1 MVPDRVAEPAKR
13 VARLLAVAQAAI
25 KAGGS
30 AEDVLWAIW
39 DASGLAGQWQQVSA
53 AGGPA
58 GAAADR
64 DLDAVLALFDQAAH
78 FADSMPPG
86 APGLFA
92 ESLSGQEIAG
102 DTLAERAVREDCVR
116 ILTAHRSKGL
126 EWDVVVVAG
135 VQEETWPDLRLRGS
149 LLGVDELSEAA
160 GPDQW
165 QGGLGADVDAAMLA
179 AKLLAEERRLFYVA
193 VTRARRRLI
202 VTAAGGEDTD
212 QRPSRFLTELAGDDI
227 PSSGSPTPK
236 GGTAGCPCPHW
247 SPTCAGP
254 RPTPRARRPS
264 GRPRRPSW
272 PGWPPSGSAPPTRGS
287 GTR

>member
-1 MVPDRVAEPAKR
+1 MLAAALLDPRDLAIVPDRVAAPAKH
-13 VARLLAVAQAAI
+13 VASLLAVARTPRSGPAA
-25 KAGGS
+25 APRTCCGPSGTPP
-30 AEDVLWAIW
+30 
-39 DASGLAGQWQQVSA
+39 ASPAQWQRVSA

-92 ESLSGQEIAG
+92 ESLSGQEIVG

-135 VQEETWPDLRLRGS
+135 VQEEAWPDLRLRGS
-149 LLGVDELSEAA
+149 LLGVDELAEAA
-160 GPDQW
+160 RGPERPPDQG
-165 QGGLGADVDAAMLA
+165 QGADVDAAMLA

-193 VTRARRRLI
+193 VTRARKRLV
-202 VTAAGGEDTD
+202 VTAVGGEDTD
-212 QRPSRFLTELAGDDI
+212 Q
-227 PSSGSPTPK
+227 
-236 GGTAGCPCPHW
+236 
-247 SPTCAGP
+247 
-254 RPTPRARRPS
+254 
-264 GRPRRPSW
+264 GRP
-272 PGWPPSGSAPPTRGS
+272 GS
-287 GTR
+287 